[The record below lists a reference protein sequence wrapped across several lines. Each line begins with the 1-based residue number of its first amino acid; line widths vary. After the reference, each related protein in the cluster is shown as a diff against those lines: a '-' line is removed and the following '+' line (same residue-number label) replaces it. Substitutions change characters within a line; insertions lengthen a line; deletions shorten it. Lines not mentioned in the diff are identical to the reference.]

1 MFFFLLVFYKE
12 KTDTLFDDLFFFLLN
27 KYFWNNTETVSK
39 QLIFIFNFL
48 EKWMIAYLTMYN
60 LFLDNKHL
68 KYNKY
73 WKELSYQGLFSR
85 FNEWYFVVENDK
97 NVFDDIY
104 VLMLCVKWFQGIS
117 EKHLIANWCD
127 NHTLDIALESFHFSY
142 IVVHVY
148 YFFYLVFPF
157 SK

>member
-1 MFFFLLVFYKE
+1 M
-12 KTDTLFDDLFFFLLN
+12 
-27 KYFWNNTETVSK
+27 
-39 QLIFIFNFL
+39 
-48 EKWMIAYLTMYN
+48 
-60 LFLDNKHL
+60 

-104 VLMLCVKWFQGIS
+104 VLMLCVKWFEGIS

-127 NHTLDIALESFHFSY
+127 NHTLDIALESFPFSY

>member
-104 VLMLCVKWFQGIS
+104 VLMLCVKWFEGIS

>member
-104 VLMLCVKWFQGIS
+104 VLMLCVKWFERIS
-117 EKHLIANWCD
+117 EGHIIANWCD